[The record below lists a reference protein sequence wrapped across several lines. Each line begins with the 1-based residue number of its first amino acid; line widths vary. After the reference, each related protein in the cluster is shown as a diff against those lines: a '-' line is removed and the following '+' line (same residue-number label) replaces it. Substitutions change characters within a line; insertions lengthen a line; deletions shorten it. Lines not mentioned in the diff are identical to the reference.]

1 MHGPCKGDSL
11 ETKGQ
16 GLKTPVSFVPSVGRR
31 FVSFVAFVSLC
42 ARPLFTPRGGTAGT
56 RYPA

>member
-1 MHGPCKGDSL
+1 MARVRG
-11 ETKGQ
+11 TAWRQKGQ

-42 ARPLFTPRGGTAGT
+42 ARPLIPPEVRTAGT
-56 RYPA
+56 RHPA